1 MGKLLEAKNLS
12 VKFRKSDF
20 TLRPLDFEINDGET
34 VAIIGESGSGKTT
47 LLKALSC
54 LSDNDA
60 VICGEVKFKG
70 VSLVGMKEQELR
82 KYRFSSFSMVFQNS
96 NEYLNPRLTLK
107 ESLSEILIKKY

>member
-70 VSLVGMKEQELR
+70 VSRNERTGTAKIQIQQLFYGFSEL
-82 KYRFSSFSMVFQNS
+82 Q
-96 NEYLNPRLTLK
+96 
-107 ESLSEILIKKY
+107 